1 MYSSDSIT
9 RYNEEKSISI
19 QARIL
24 ENNKECLY
32 ISDKLLYIIE
42 GKAKM
47 KINNR
52 EYSIEKATI
61 VIISPYSIVEI
72 FDIEKPLN
80 YIILSYNKLHLKNIL
95 NNINNTDMKIF
106 DIVNKYDI
114 SKLNYEY
121 ANKVKKIMLEIREE
135 IGDESILELDIDKD
149 KDKDKLTTLKVV
161 IKIVE
166 LLIEITRNLNS
177 KKQKTSLSLSQT
189 IIKYIYAHSSE
200 KLSIMK
206 LATIFFMSEAE
217 VREHIDKF
225 SSLTFKEI
233 LYKIRLQKTKE
244 LLLYTELNLDEIAET
259 VGFVDGSHITKIWKL
274 KKNMTPAVYRQIY
287 KTSLFN
293 ITKED
298 KNVAFEIIDYL
309 INNYNKEL
317 DVQNISKL
325 FGLNEIKLNKL
336 LLLYVDKNFNSF
348 LNYTRINR
356 SCELLLNTNKSI
368 IDICFLVGYNNI
380 KTFNNNFKKYKNITP
395 TEFKNSLV

>member
-135 IGDESILELDIDKD
+135 IGDESILELDID

-348 LNYTRINR
+348 LNYIRINR

>member
-80 YIILSYNKLHLKNIL
+80 YIILSYNKLHLKSIL

-114 SKLNYEY
+114 NKLNYEY

-135 IGDESILELDIDKD
+135 IGDESILELDID

-233 LYKIRLQKTKE
+233 LYKIRLQKTEE
-244 LLLYTELNLDEIAET
+244 LLLYTELNLEEIAET

-298 KNVAFEIIDYL
+298 KNIAFEIIDYL

-317 DVQNISKL
+317 DVQKISKL

-336 LLLYVDKNFNSF
+336 LLFYVDKNFNSF

>member
-114 SKLNYEY
+114 NKLNYEY

-135 IGDESILELDIDKD
+135 IGDESILELDID

>member
-121 ANKVKKIMLEIREE
+121 ATKVKKIMLEIREE
-135 IGDESILELDIDKD
+135 IGDESILELDID

-244 LLLYTELNLDEIAET
+244 LLLYTELNLEEIAET

-298 KNVAFEIIDYL
+298 KNIAFEIIDYL

-317 DVQNISKL
+317 DVQKISKL

-336 LLLYVDKNFNSF
+336 LLFYVDKNFNSF

>member
-149 KDKDKLTTLKVV
+149 KDKLTTLKVV

-233 LYKIRLQKTKE
+233 LYKIRLQKTEE

>member
-80 YIILSYNKLHLKNIL
+80 YIILSYNKLHLKSIL

-114 SKLNYEY
+114 NKLNYEY

-135 IGDESILELDIDKD
+135 IGDESILELDID

-233 LYKIRLQKTKE
+233 LYKIRLQKTEE
-244 LLLYTELNLDEIAET
+244 LLLYTELNLEEIAET

-336 LLLYVDKNFNSF
+336 LLLYVDKNFNSI

>member
-1 MYSSDSIT
+1 MYSNDSIT

-135 IGDESILELDIDKD
+135 IGDESILELDID

>member
-80 YIILSYNKLHLKNIL
+80 YIILSYNKLHLKSIL

-114 SKLNYEY
+114 NKLNYEY

-135 IGDESILELDIDKD
+135 IGDESILELDID

-233 LYKIRLQKTKE
+233 LYKIRLQKTEE
-244 LLLYTELNLDEIAET
+244 LLLYTELNLEEIAET

-298 KNVAFEIIDYL
+298 KNIAFEIIDYL

>member
-121 ANKVKKIMLEIREE
+121 ATKVKKIMLEIREE
-135 IGDESILELDIDKD
+135 IGDESILELDID

>member
-80 YIILSYNKLHLKNIL
+80 YIILSYNKLHLKSIL

-114 SKLNYEY
+114 NKLNYEY

-135 IGDESILELDIDKD
+135 IGDESILELDID

-233 LYKIRLQKTKE
+233 LYKIRLQKTEE
-244 LLLYTELNLDEIAET
+244 LLLYTELNLEEIAET

>member
-1 MYSSDSIT
+1 
-9 RYNEEKSISI
+9 
-19 QARIL
+19 
-24 ENNKECLY
+24 
-32 ISDKLLYIIE
+32 
-42 GKAKM
+42 M

-135 IGDESILELDIDKD
+135 IGDESILELDID

>member
-80 YIILSYNKLHLKNIL
+80 YIILSYNKLHLKSIL

-114 SKLNYEY
+114 NKLNYEY

-135 IGDESILELDIDKD
+135 IGDESILELDID

-233 LYKIRLQKTKE
+233 LYKIRLQKTEE
-244 LLLYTELNLDEIAET
+244 LLLYTELNLEEIAET

-298 KNVAFEIIDYL
+298 KNIAFEIIDYL

-317 DVQNISKL
+317 DVQKISKL

>member
-149 KDKDKLTTLKVV
+149 KDKLTTLKVV

-244 LLLYTELNLDEIAET
+244 LLLYTELNLEEIAET

-336 LLLYVDKNFNSF
+336 LLFYVDKNFNSF

>member
-1 MYSSDSIT
+1 
-9 RYNEEKSISI
+9 

-135 IGDESILELDIDKD
+135 IGDESILELDID

>member
-106 DIVNKYDI
+106 DIVNKHDI

-135 IGDESILELDIDKD
+135 IGDESILELDID

>member
-114 SKLNYEY
+114 NKLNYEY

-135 IGDESILELDIDKD
+135 IGDESILELDID

-336 LLLYVDKNFNSF
+336 LLLYVDKNFSSF

>member
-1 MYSSDSIT
+1 MKK
-9 RYNEEKSISI
+9 KSISI

-149 KDKDKLTTLKVV
+149 KDKLTTLKVV

-177 KKQKTSLSLSQT
+177 KKAKKQAFLL
-189 IIKYIYAHSSE
+189 
-200 KLSIMK
+200 
-206 LATIFFMSEAE
+206 
-217 VREHIDKF
+217 VR
-225 SSLTFKEI
+225 
-233 LYKIRLQKTKE
+233 
-244 LLLYTELNLDEIAET
+244 LL
-259 VGFVDGSHITKIWKL
+259 
-274 KKNMTPAVYRQIY
+274 
-287 KTSLFN
+287 
-293 ITKED
+293 
-298 KNVAFEIIDYL
+298 
-309 INNYNKEL
+309 
-317 DVQNISKL
+317 
-325 FGLNEIKLNKL
+325 
-336 LLLYVDKNFNSF
+336 
-348 LNYTRINR
+348 
-356 SCELLLNTNKSI
+356 
-368 IDICFLVGYNNI
+368 
-380 KTFNNNFKKYKNITP
+380 
-395 TEFKNSLV
+395 

>member
-80 YIILSYNKLHLKNIL
+80 YIILSYNKLHLKSIL

-135 IGDESILELDIDKD
+135 IGDESILELDID

-298 KNVAFEIIDYL
+298 KNIAFEIIDYL

>member
-149 KDKDKLTTLKVV
+149 KDKLTTLKVV

-177 KKQKTSLSLSQT
+177 KKQKISLSLSQT

>member
-149 KDKDKLTTLKVV
+149 KDKLTTLKVV

-177 KKQKTSLSLSQT
+177 KKQKASLSLSQT

>member
-135 IGDESILELDIDKD
+135 IGDESILELDID

-368 IDICFLVGYNNI
+368 IDICFLVGYNL
-380 KTFNNNFKKYKNITP
+380 
-395 TEFKNSLV
+395 SLIHI

>member
-135 IGDESILELDIDKD
+135 IGDESILELDID

-317 DVQNISKL
+317 DVQKISKL

-336 LLLYVDKNFNSF
+336 LLFYVDKNFNSF

>member
-135 IGDESILELDIDKD
+135 IGDESILELDID

-348 LNYTRINR
+348 LNYTRINK

>member
-135 IGDESILELDIDKD
+135 IGDESILELDID

-298 KNVAFEIIDYL
+298 KNIAFEIIDYL

-317 DVQNISKL
+317 DVQKISKL

-336 LLLYVDKNFNSF
+336 LLFYVDKNFNSF

>member
-135 IGDESILELDIDKD
+135 IGDESILELDID

>member
-121 ANKVKKIMLEIREE
+121 ATKVKKIMLEIREE
-135 IGDESILELDIDKD
+135 IGDESILELDID

-298 KNVAFEIIDYL
+298 KNIAFEIIDYL

-317 DVQNISKL
+317 DVQKISKL

-336 LLLYVDKNFNSF
+336 LLFYVDKNFNSF

>member
-52 EYSIEKATI
+52 EYLIEKATI

-135 IGDESILELDIDKD
+135 IGDESILELDID